1 MNRRAL
7 VLAAVLATADA
18 LLPEPPIPPD
28 QPPADQ
34 AAPVPNPDAHA
45 PVAPGPA
52 GTRVRPEMFRKG
64 TYDPSLGYAT
74 GSRYQDN
81 EERKLI
87 QTPGMRLLMPIP

>member
-1 MNRRAL
+1 MNRHAL
-7 VLAAVLATADA
+7 VLAAILAAA
-18 LLPEPPIPPD
+18 ESLLPEPPIPPD

-45 PVAPGPA
+45 PAA
-52 GTRVRPEMFRKG
+52 TGTARTQVRPEMFRKG

-81 EERKLI
+81 EDRKVI
-87 QTPGMRLLMPIP
+87 QTPGVRLMMPLQ